1 MSKVSIEL
9 SARAR
14 NTHTAVLQRLGV
26 VTNSTLAEDLGQD
39 GPWLSKFKNDKKN
52 NGLTDLETVCVLL
65 DKLGLKVIP
74 ESYECYDKKFVEAIF
89 FLARMQITHSADIN
103 DYQFASI
110 APRLAEF
117 GY

>member
-14 NTHTAVLQRLGV
+14 NAQSLILQSFAGV
-26 VTNSTLAEDLGQD
+26 VNATLAEEIGFD
-39 GPWLSKFKNDKKN
+39 GPWLSKFKNDKKI
-52 NGLTDLETVCVLL
+52 NGLSDLETLCVLL

>member
-1 MSKVSIEL
+1 MSKLSIEL

-14 NTHTAVLQRLGV
+14 NTHSLILQSLGRV
-26 VTNSTLAEDLGQD
+26 VNSALGEEIGFD
-39 GPWLSKFKNDKKN
+39 GPWISKFKNDKKN

-89 FLARMQITHSADIN
+89 SWLVCKLLTRQILTIIN
-103 DYQFASI
+103 L
-110 APRLAEF
+110 PL
-117 GY
+117 

>member
-1 MSKVSIEL
+1 MSRLSIEL

-14 NTHTAVLQRLGV
+14 NTHAAVLQRLGV

-74 ESYECYDKKFVEAIF
+74 ESYECYDKQLIDSIF
-89 FLARMQITHSADIN
+89 ILARMSMNRASEIN
-103 DYQFASI
+103 DFQHNAL